1 MITPVDIEQKEF
13 TRGVRGYKEEEVDT
27 FLNLIILEMEN
38 LIRTNRELS
47 DENSKLKE
55 ELATSRNTESE
66 VLETLETA
74 KRLMSEI
81 SASAE
86 KRAEVLLKNA
96 ELDADLIRR
105 EARETSERFMDESKS
120 IRTRVSALREK
131 YKNLLEA
138 ELERFDMLSA
148 DIFTE
153 ADDIVKSLP
162 EEKETLRAG
171 RAADTADTAD
181 KTDKVDISKTM
192 INIR

>member
-105 EARETSERFMDESKS
+105 EARETSEIFMDESKS

-162 EEKETLRAG
+162 EEKETIRAG
-171 RAADTADTAD
+171 RAADTAD

>member
-105 EARETSERFMDESKS
+105 EARESSERFIDESKS

-171 RAADTADTAD
+171 RAADTAD

>member
-105 EARETSERFMDESKS
+105 EASERFMDESKS

-171 RAADTADTAD
+171 RAADTAD

>member
-38 LIRTNRELS
+38 LIRTNREIS

-162 EEKETLRAG
+162 EEKETIRAG
-171 RAADTADTAD
+171 RAADTAD

>member
-162 EEKETLRAG
+162 EEKETSRAG
-171 RAADTADTAD
+171 RAADTAD

>member
-105 EARETSERFMDESKS
+105 EARETSERFMDESKG

-171 RAADTADTAD
+171 RAADTAD

>member
-105 EARETSERFMDESKS
+105 EARETSERFMDESKN

-171 RAADTADTAD
+171 RAADTAD